1 MTKKF
6 VIIAGIVTLAAL
18 AAGVVAWLLTRNK
31 AIAECLEDDFDA
43 IEDEDIYCF

>member
-6 VIIAGIVTLAAL
+6 VIIAGIIALASL
-18 AAGVVAWLLTRNK
+18 AAGVVAWLLTRNE

-43 IEDEDIYCF
+43 IDDEDIYSF

>member
-31 AIAECLEDDFDA
+31 AITECLEDDFDA